1 MASYEEWLMHTG
13 VMGMKW
19 GKRKVTA
26 RPRPKKKLS
35 KREMQKRQEEK
46 RNKEIHSMSQEEM
59 AKKVDRLR
67 LEKTFRELTASD
79 IKKNQYFDGKKF
91 VAKVLNNAGEKV
103 ATQLVTAA
111 MTKAVNNMLGK
122 EIIQTQKDKK

>member
-19 GKRKVTA
+19 GKRKVTT